1 MTGSRAIG
9 FGDPDAAFVNP
20 KYPNPESVTDERL
33 LRKQRLAIAF
43 RVFAK
48 LGYDDGAAGH
58 ITARD
63 PEFTD
68 HFWVNPVGCHWGL
81 VRVRDL
87 LLVAPDATVV
97 EGGGGRVHAAAFAI
111 HQAVHEAR
119 PDVVAAAHAHSPA
132 GRAFSSLRRS
142 LDPLNQD
149 ACAFYDDHAVY
160 DAYGGVANTSDEG
173 HHIADALGDRKAA
186 ILANHGL
193 LTVGSTVDAAAWWFI
208 SMERCCRAQL
218 DAEAAGTP
226 APIPPDLATATH
238 DQVGA
243 ERWGRFSFFPL
254 AQHVVTTQPDV
265 LD

>member
-1 MTGSRAIG
+1 MTGRGPLG
-9 FGDPDAAFVNP
+9 FETDGGSFVNP
-20 KYPNPESVTDERL
+20 KYPVPDSPDDERL

-43 RVFAK
+43 RVFAA

-63 PEFTD
+63 PERAD
-68 HFWVNPVGCHWGL
+68 QFWVNPVGCHWSQ
-81 VRVRDL
+81 VRVCDL
-87 LLVAPDATVV
+87 LLVDASGTVV
-97 EGGGGRVHAAAFAI
+97 DGGRGKVNAAAFAI

-132 GRAFSSLRRS
+132 GRAFSSLRRPLAS
-142 LDPLNQD
+142 LNQD
-149 ACAFYDDHAVY
+149 ACAFHDDHAVY
-160 DAYGGVANTSDEG
+160 DAYGGVANTIDEG
-173 HHIADALGDRKAA
+173 LSIAAALGDKKAA

-193 LTVGSTVDAAAWWFI
+193 LTVGATVDAAAWWFV

-226 APIPPDLATATH
+226 EPIPDELAAATH
-238 DQVGA
+238 AQVGA

-254 AQHVVTTQPDV
+254 AQRVVATRPDV